1 MKKIKRALIS
11 VSNKKNL
18 KPLLKVLKKNKVEII
33 SSGGT
38 FKEIKRLKFKCIE
51 ISKYTGSNEILNGRV
66 KTLHPKIHAGILNKR
81 NNKMKIDII
90 SDNSLIIPE
99 YIIDIK
105 NKSKKTIELIEHFEK
120 LKNLDQLII
129 KNNIIEL
136 KDKKKFKKKTFRK
149 KKFYKKA
156 K

>member
-1 MKKIKRALIS
+1 MKVCKK
-11 VSNKKNL
+11 VSDFLKENFIEDLNHFEKK
-18 KPLLKVLKKNKVEII
+18 
-33 SSGGT
+33 
-38 FKEIKRLKFKCIE
+38 
-51 ISKYTGSNEILNGRV
+51 
-66 KTLHPKIHAGILNKR
+66 
-81 NNKMKIDII
+81 NKMKIDII
-90 SDNSLIIPE
+90 SDNNLIIPE